1 MQHIRR
7 ILPPELWNA
16 LTPEAEELRLRV
28 GRTPGVVIAGRE
40 HPLSASIVI
49 RATLDQI
56 VGAASGHSSFAALGD
71 GYLSLPGGHRLGFC
85 GSAVV
90 KDGHIAHFRQLSAL
104 NLRIAREV
112 RGVADPILCSSPL
125 KNTLLVGPPGCG
137 KTTVLRDLIRLCSE
151 RGHRVGVADERGEI
165 AAVQD
170 GLPGFDLGPRTDV
183 LTGGPRGEA
192 LELLLRVMSPT
203 VLAMDEIVSEAEYL
217 ALHQAANHGVLLL
230 ATIHASSRQD
240 LCSRHQE
247 LGNIFQNLAFIQRDH
262 IRMERWE

>member
-1 MQHIRR
+1 MKPVYTKPPEIHRSIWDILLKKSRQLCGHSPSAPHID
-7 ILPPELWNA
+7 LPWEGDGHAAHPQNPAPELWNA

-125 KNTLLVGPPGCG
+125 KNTLLVGPPG
-137 KTTVLRDLIRLCSE
+137 
-151 RGHRVGVADERGEI
+151 
-165 AAVQD
+165 
-170 GLPGFDLGPRTDV
+170 
-183 LTGGPRGEA
+183 
-192 LELLLRVMSPT
+192 
-203 VLAMDEIVSEAEYL
+203 AEKPLSY
-217 ALHQAANHGVLLL
+217 
-230 ATIHASSRQD
+230 AT
-240 LCSRHQE
+240 
-247 LGNIFQNLAFIQRDH
+247 
-262 IRMERWE
+262 